1 MHYRT
6 VKYANSITLP
16 VMIAGYVK
24 NVMSAKRKG
33 TRVSKEFITKAH
45 YPDSRSLILERH
57 TPSYGLCTECSS
69 FSTYIPY
76 PCPIVTEAINE

>member
-1 MHYRT
+1 M
-6 VKYANSITLP
+6 
-16 VMIAGYVK
+16 
-24 NVMSAKRKG
+24 
-33 TRVSKEFITKAH
+33 SKEFITKAH
-45 YPDSRSLILERH
+45 YPDIRSLILERH